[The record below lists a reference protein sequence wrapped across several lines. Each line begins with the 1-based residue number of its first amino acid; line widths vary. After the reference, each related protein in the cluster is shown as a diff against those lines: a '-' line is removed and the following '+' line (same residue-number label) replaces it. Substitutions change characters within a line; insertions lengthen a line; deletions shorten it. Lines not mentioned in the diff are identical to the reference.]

1 MPKIIENARGLIIDE
16 AKRQIEECGYEN
28 VTIRS
33 IAKGCSLGLGTFYN
47 YFKSKDK
54 LIATFL
60 LEDWQE
66 RIGRICEQSRE
77 ESDPIKVIKSIH
89 NELCEFIEKNKGIF
103 TSPEAIKSF
112 NNTVSSYHKLLRT
125 QIAEP
130 IYNTL
135 VEAGGYEN
143 CGFLSHFIAEAV
155 LTWSVA
161 KKNFDELEPI
171 FSKILKN

>member
-1 MPKIIENARGLIIDE
+1 MPKIIENARGMLLDE
-16 AKRQIEECGYEN
+16 AKRQIEEYGYES

-47 YFKSKDK
+47 YFKSKDV

-66 RIGRICEQSRE
+66 RIGRISDKSKE
-77 ESDPIKVIKSIH
+77 ESDPMVVVKCIH
-89 NELCEFIEKNKGIF
+89 DELRGFMTNNKGIF

-112 NNTVSSYHKLLRT
+112 NNSVVGYHKVLRS

-130 IYNTL
+130 IHL
-135 VEAGGYEN
+135 VCASNGYEDCDN
-143 CGFLSHFIAEAV
+143 CNMGENKPLCYSER
-155 LTWSVA
+155 
-161 KKNFDELEPI
+161 KN
-171 FSKILKN
+171 S